1 VAVVALNTAASA
13 DPITYS
19 LSGTGTPSGATVT
32 PYLTNAS
39 SDTAAQAAST
49 VSGGAFTATIPARSL
64 VTYVIPASAGG
75 GGGTPTPTPTPTP
88 TGSPTPTP
96 TPSPTVSS
104 GSCQVTYTTQS
115 QWAGGF
121 VANVTIT
128 NPGSSAISGWT
139 LGFSFPGDQKIT
151 NAWSGSVT
159 QSGASVSITSASY
172 NATLAAG
179 SSVSLGFQ
187 GTWTSSDAAPVA
199 FTLNR
204 TPCNL

>member
-1 VAVVALNTAASA
+1 
-13 DPITYS
+13 
-19 LSGTGTPSGATVT
+19 
-32 PYLTNAS
+32 
-39 SDTAAQAAST
+39 
-49 VSGGAFTATIPARSL
+49 
-64 VTYVIPASAGG
+64 
-75 GGGTPTPTPTPTP
+75 
-88 TGSPTPTP
+88 
-96 TPSPTVSS
+96 
-104 GSCQVTYTTQS
+104 VTYTTQS